1 MFTLLIF
8 LLVIAVLVISHEFGH
23 FIVAKWR
30 GMRVDEFGFGFPPR
44 IYSKKWGDT
53 LYSLNLL
60 PFGGFVKVWGEDDI
74 EGLGD
79 MQNFASHTA
88 WSRFLVLVAGVAM
101 NFLLAYLIFSV
112 GVAGGM
118 PLPGEFARLL
128 FPSNDVQQTVH
139 VGGVVPGSP
148 AEQAGLLSG
157 DTIRQIM
164 LLSSREIIPI
174 ASVSKMQEIIG
185 AEEGNEIRI
194 YIIREGIQQEIEIV
208 PRKNP
213 DAERAAIGV
222 FLVEEHVV
230 NVPFWRAPWDGA
242 RVTFFVVMETIQG
255 LGSMV
260 ANLFTGNT
268 EMVKES
274 VRGPIGIAEIAG
286 ETARAGFTQTMLLV
300 AVLSLTLGVLNLLPI
315 PALDGGRIF
324 FLLIEKIRGKP
335 IPLPVSQYAHAA
347 GFVALL
353 LLMLVVT
360 YLDIQRIF

>member
-44 IYSKKWGDT
+44 IYGKKWGDT

-79 MQNFASHTA
+79 IQNFASHTA
-88 WSRFLVLVAGVAM
+88 WNRFLVLVAGVAM
-101 NFLLAYLIFSV
+101 NFLLAYLIFSI
-112 GVAGGM
+112 GIGSGI

-128 FPSNDVQQTVH
+128 FPNNEVQQTVH

-242 RVTFFVVMETIQG
+242 RITFFAVMETIQG

-260 ANLFTGNT
+260 TNLFTGNT

-335 IPLPVSQYAHAA
+335 IPLPVSQYAHAV
-347 GFVALL
+347 GFTILL
-353 LLMLVVT
+353 LLMLAVT
-360 YLDIQRIF
+360 YLDIKRIF